1 MAFLP
6 SQNTSKSEL
15 VAGIIGTVDIGAII
29 GKSITLQQD
38 IDRATLKL
46 NTLKTALQASFNRAN
61 AEAVAMGLGS
71 GKDIFDKAKNGLFQ
85 DIGNVFTTT
94 RDQAIQGGAG
104 FGISAAM
111 LSLDSKLY
119 NVINHVDL
127 ETKAMVDIP
136 ESFALHKLSKYYNK
150 LFAVNHPSE
159 RDFAILIANGSKA
172 ITDLVELYQSDQS
185 FDVKDAQNVA
195 NIRQWQTGKPNLY
208 DAWIMARKG
217 LKPDSYFYNIAKLGF
232 GFTDEDSKA
241 LYQQFYYTF
250 SPMEIF
256 RISDLTPVPQTWVT
270 KKLSS
275 IGFND
280 EDKALVTAMIQA
292 RTLKDEVNQSWLIT
306 LDNYSWGLQT
316 DADLSKF
323 LTDNGIP
330 DVQAKAKL
338 TIAKLLREKVV
349 FKLMRDAE
357 IYLYRKDISTEDQL
371 LLALQ
376 DLTISLD
383 VANAITRNE
392 ASKKGIEWEI
402 PA

>member
-1 MAFLP
+1 MAFLTQ
-6 SQNTSKSEL
+6 SANKSEL
-15 VAGIIGTVDIGAII
+15 VAGIIGTVDIGSII

-46 NTLKTALQASFNRAN
+46 NVLRTALQASFNRAN
-61 AEAVAMGLGS
+61 TEATAMALGS
-71 GKDIFDKAKNGLFQ
+71 GLDIFTKAKAGLFQ
-85 DIGNVFTTT
+85 DIGNVFTNT
-94 RDQAIQGGAG
+94 RDQTIQGGAG
-104 FGISAAM
+104 FSISAAM
-111 LSLDSKLY
+111 LSLDTKLY

-127 ETKAMVDIP
+127 ETKAMIDIP
-136 ESFALHKLSKYYNK
+136 ESFALYKLQKYYNK
-150 LFAVNHPSE
+150 LFASNHPSD
-159 RDFAILIANGSKA
+159 RDMTILIANGSKA

-185 FDVKDAQNVA
+185 FDAKDAQNIA
-195 NIRQWQTGKPNLY
+195 NIRTWQIGKPNLY

-217 LKPDSYFYNIAKLGF
+217 LKPDSYFYNIAKFGF

-256 RISDLTPVPQTWVT
+256 RISDLTPVSPIWVN

-275 IGFND
+275 IGFSD
-280 EDKALVTAMIQA
+280 EDKALVAAMIQA
-292 RTLKDEVNQSWLIT
+292 RTLKDEVNQSWLIL

-357 IYLYRKDISTEDQL
+357 IYLYRKDVLNEDQL
-371 LLALQ
+371 LLAFQ
-376 DLTISLD
+376 DLTISLN

-392 ASKKGIEWEI
+392 ACKKGIDWEI